1 MFAATPASA
10 THQQHHRNYFS
21 TKSDVADEPLLFDYD
36 YFVIGAGSGGIAS
49 ARRAASYGA
58 KVAIADTA
66 AGTYHQ
72 LGGTCVNVGCVPKK
86 ILWHAAA
93 LAESVQHAMDHYG
106 FDGAHHISF
115 RWDVLKRARDTYIR
129 RLNDIYMVNLRN
141 SNVTVYAGSATLGDS
156 PHEIEFTPNGS
167 SSGGGSAAPSSIS
180 SSSGRRII
188 TARYILLAT
197 GGRPIVPPDVPG
209 LAEYTITSDGFF
221 NDLRDLPAKVAVI
234 GGGYIAVELAGVL
247 RSLGADT
254 TLIVRHEKALRSFDD
269 TVSDTLDM
277 EMQRH
282 GIEIVRNSGGVARID
297 PVVVVDDVSSSSSS
311 TPPLLKTILLKDGRR
326 IGNFDT
332 IITAVGRTPN
342 VESLNLSQAGVELD
356 ERGYIVTD
364 EYSACGSTN
373 HQTTIYAVGDVIGKT
388 ELTPT
393 AIAAGRRV
401 ADRLFGNHHQTNQV
415 GTTAG
420 GGGDDLPVSEES
432 QKKNSSN
439 SMKISYE
446 LVPTVIFSHPPIG
459 TIGLTERAAIA
470 QYGADNIKTYSSKFT
485 NLYYGPWPINGDDK
499 PKTVMKLVC
508 AGTNEL
514 IVGLHVIGR
523 GADEMLQG
531 FAVAVKM
538 GATKADF
545 DATVA
550 IHPTAAEEF
559 VTMFPWGLSPQISG
573 AKVSPLHGAPP
584 PVPQL
589 AVVVG
594 GTYRGPRETVTG

>member
-1 MFAATPASA
+1 
-10 THQQHHRNYFS
+10 
-21 TKSDVADEPLLFDYD
+21 VADEPLLFDYD

-58 KVAIADTA
+58 RVAIADTA
-66 AGTYHQ
+66 AGTYYHQ

-115 RWDVLKRARDTYIR
+115 WWDVLKRARDTYIR

-141 SNVTVYAGSATLGDS
+141 SNVTVYAGSAALGS
-156 PHEIEFTPNGS
+156 RPHEIEFTPNGS
-167 SSGGGSAAPSSIS
+167 SGSGSGGSGSGSSGNTAPSN
-180 SSSGRRII
+180 SSSGRRTI

-197 GGRPIVPPDVPG
+197 GGRPIVPPNVPG
-209 LAEYTITSDGFF
+209 LAEYSITSDGFF
-221 NDLRDLPAKVAVI
+221 NDLSDLPAKVAVI

-269 TVSDTLDM
+269 TVSDTLDI

-297 PVVVVDDVSSSSSS
+297 PVVVVDDGVTSSST

-326 IGNFDT
+326 IGNFDI

-342 VESLNLSQAGVELD
+342 VESLNLSRAGVELD

-373 HQTTIYAVGDVIGKT
+373 HQATIYAVGDVIGKT

-401 ADRLFGNHHQTNQV
+401 ADRLFGSRLGRTK
-415 GTTAG
+415 
-420 GGGDDLPVSEES
+420 SE
-432 QKKNSSN
+432 Q
-439 SMKISYE
+439 
-446 LVPTVIFSHPPIG
+446 
-459 TIGLTERAAIA
+459 
-470 QYGADNIKTYSSKFT
+470 
-485 NLYYGPWPINGDDK
+485 
-499 PKTVMKLVC
+499 
-508 AGTNEL
+508 
-514 IVGLHVIGR
+514 
-523 GADEMLQG
+523 QG
-531 FAVAVKM
+531 
-538 GATKADF
+538 
-545 DATVA
+545 
-550 IHPTAAEEF
+550 EE
-559 VTMFPWGLSPQISG
+559 
-573 AKVSPLHGAPP
+573 
-584 PVPQL
+584 
-589 AVVVG
+589 
-594 GTYRGPRETVTG
+594 TYRYRRKARRRTVVA